1 MSNPCFEKNTPYSIT
16 GSIKAI
22 AIPFTLMLAV
32 AACGVQNLSSAE
44 VADRARC
51 PFEGVELTLHV
62 KPTSETSRVTPEV
75 NEAVR
80 QVLKERIRGL
90 GVRGAAI
97 ESVNSDRL
105 LIQLPGL
112 NDTQQAQRVLGNTG
126 QLNFRKQ
133 KPGTEAQLPIEL
145 QVRQE
150 LVAKRSQLQ
159 QSGDEKALAENQ
171 QAIDRSNNAIA
182 KLFERSELTGKYLK
196 EAYAQPTQT
205 GVGWEISV
213 RFDEVGGKA
222 FAQLTKDMAGTG
234 RSIGIFLDN
243 ELLSAPVVAAEYAQ
257 NGITGGLAIITGSFT
272 AQQANELSVQLQ
284 SGALPAPVEVLS
296 ARQVKK
302 SQTSC
307 NNP

>member
-1 MSNPCFEKNTPYSIT
+1 MSNPCFEKNKPCLIT
-16 GSIKAI
+16 GTLKAI

-32 AACGVQNLSSAE
+32 AGCGVQNLSSAE

-62 KPTSETSRVTPEV
+62 KPTSATSQVTPDV

-80 QVLKERIRGL
+80 QVLKQRITGL

-126 QLNFRKQ
+126 QLTFRKQ
-133 KPGTEAQLPIEL
+133 KPGTEAQFNVEL
-145 QVRQE
+145 QVRRE
-150 LVAKRSQLQ
+150 LVEKRSQLQ
-159 QSGDEKALAENQ
+159 QTGDEKTLAENQ
-171 QAIDRSNNAIA
+171 QAIDRSNNAIS
-182 KLFERSELTGKYLK
+182 KLFERTELTDKYLE
-196 EAYAQPTQT
+196 EAYAQPTQA
-205 GVGWEISV
+205 GAGWEISV
-213 RFDEVGGKA
+213 RFDEVGAKA

-243 ELLSAPVVAAEYAQ
+243 ELLSAPAVAPEYAQ
-257 NGITGGLAIITGSFT
+257 NGITGGLAIITGAFT

-302 SQTSC
+302 SQCT
-307 NNP
+307 P